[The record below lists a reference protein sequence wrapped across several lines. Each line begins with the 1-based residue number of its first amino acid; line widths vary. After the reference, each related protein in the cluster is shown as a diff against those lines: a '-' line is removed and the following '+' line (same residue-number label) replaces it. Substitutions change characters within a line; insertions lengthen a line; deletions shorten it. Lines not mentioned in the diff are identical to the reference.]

1 VAAAGEVLIRKGDLG
16 REMYILVRGE
26 AEVLD
31 DGGRVLQT
39 FRDGDFF
46 GEIAL
51 LIHTPRTATVRAKT
65 ACDLMALDK
74 ASFDRILHD
83 HPPFA
88 DSVLRVANER
98 YGLDLR
104 AGALLDSPAPR

>member
-1 VAAAGEVLIRKGDLG
+1 
-16 REMYILVRGE
+16 
-26 AEVLD
+26 
-31 DGGRVLQT
+31 
-39 FRDGDFF
+39 
-46 GEIAL
+46 
-51 LIHTPRTATVRAKT
+51 
-65 ACDLMALDK
+65 MALDK

-98 YGLDLR
+98 YDLDLR